1 MKPTILMVDDENI
14 NLLVLERIL
23 NEDYTLYKAT
33 NGTDAIRLAKRMKPD
48 IILLDIMM
56 PGLTGFDVITE
67 LKNTERTRDIPVIYV
82 TGLDSADDEEKGLLL
97 GAADYISKPFSS
109 AVVKSRIENQI
120 SSIKRIREL
129 QEKNI
134 TDALTGI
141 HNRRYFNAM
150 LDNVWAQA
158 LETNTTVGFIILD
171 IDHFKSYNDRY
182 GHLNGDIVLQDVAKI
197 LSQRVKRASDYVA
210 RWGGEEFAIIL
221 SNTPIEGAA
230 IMAED
235 IRKLIENYVFVL
247 GDGTE
252 TRATVSL
259 GVHSVAPGIETDY
272 DLVTFLSDADKALYQ
287 AKQNGRNQTNLVYD
301 DLAKWNLSS

>member
-1 MKPTILMVDDENI
+1 MKPTVLIVDDENI
-14 NLLVLERIL
+14 NLLVLEKIL
-23 NEDYTLYKAT
+23 SEDYTLYKAT
-33 NGTDAIRLAKRMKPD
+33 NGTDALRLAKRMKPD
-48 IILLDIMM
+48 IVLLDIMM
-56 PGLTGFDVITE
+56 PGLTGFDVIKE
-67 LKNTERTRDIPVIYV
+67 LKSAERTRDIPVIYV
-82 TGLDSADDEEKGLLL
+82 TGLDSDDEEEKGFLL
-97 GAADYISKPFSS
+97 GAADYITKPFSS

-141 HNRRYFNAM
+141 HNRRYFNTT
-150 LDNVWAQA
+150 LDDVWARA
-158 LETNTTVGFIILD
+158 LDTNTSVGFIILD

-182 GHLNGDIVLQDVAKI
+182 GHLNGDIVLQEVAQI
-197 LSQRVKRASDYVA
+197 LSQRIQRATDYVA

-230 IMAED
+230 IVAED
-235 IRKLIENYVFVL
+235 IRKLIENHVFVL

-259 GVHSVAPGIETDY
+259 GVHSVAPGVETDY
-272 DLVTFLSDADKALYQ
+272 DLVSFVSDADKALYQ
-287 AKQNGRNQTNLVYD
+287 AKQNGRNQTSLVYD